1 MQWHWGNIGSAAAGL
16 AALIA
21 TVAAVYGVI
30 RYGPAWLSDSRER
43 QQAQAAAAREQERL
57 AREQAEQIRL
67 DRRRHLSGWSVGGV
81 ETYTVAL
88 VASAEEMTRAR
99 DELAGGGPSDYVI
112 LRVAESDEK
121 YGNVNR
127 AHSLRQL
134 IETEGYLSRPPSA
147 GEREAVETGLTA
159 MGIQWAGGPRLPS
172 GRGTANR

>member
-1 MQWHWGNIGSAAAGL
+1 MQWHWGNIGSASAGI

-30 RYGPAWLSDSRER
+30 RYGPAWLRDSRAR
-43 QQAQAAAAREQERL
+43 QQAQAAAAREQENL

-67 DRRRHLSGWSVGGV
+67 DRRRRLSGWSPGGV

-88 VASAEEMTRAR
+88 VTPAEEMTQAC
-99 DELAGGGPSDYVI
+99 DELTVGGPSDYVI

-134 IETEGYLSRPPSA
+134 VETEGYISRPPSA
-147 GEREAVETGLTA
+147 GEREALETGLTA
-159 MGIQWAGGPRLPS
+159 MGIQWAGNPRLP